1 MKIMDGRFKKIKP
14 VQIHTDGESI
24 ALKNNKLFADVVS
37 NRVESSRLCIETL
50 LLLIAVVFLS
60 RISTSKDI
68 LASTRQI

>member
-14 VQIHTDGESI
+14 VQIHTDDESI

-60 RISTSKDI
+60 HISTSKDI